1 MCCFLRKIL
10 TIFWCSYVKR
20 KSTAFIPISLLLL
33 ACLVIPVSAFYFDFQ
48 YFETDK
54 LVYEVGETIDMV
66 AKLIAD
72 FSNDGWCY
80 VSFAV
85 VTDLGPSFADEYSI
99 PPSPSVRYLNSSYT
113 ILPEHSSPNVTGV
126 QSFVL
131 FTVEIFDTV
140 TQSAGDNIEITIN
153 RGHLATIPLS
163 SLSVQYG
170 LNTSLSLMIA
180 SIYNNNVGYPSESV
194 NIHVENSNAQTMLDT
209 DTTTTIEGKI
219 DFNWS
224 DSFGPPGLY
233 NLTISGD
240 GNEDFLPF
248 IDSFQVTVLPALSN
262 LTIVSSPGSVYCQSP
277 DARYIEQS
285 EIIVEHTALDSSPID
300 DSIVQWKT
308 IFGSGILT
316 NLGNGHYSDMIPF
329 NTSPGSYQIN
339 LTATNPQ
346 YQTAEASNVVN
357 VLANSLQFSTIPPY
371 WNVTRGNNVTIEFLI
386 ESALDWNQSIQLQ
399 FTDQSLQFSLVSY
412 FQPNIPS
419 SFVIPIW
426 HNISLGQHAVNITPV
441 SESYQFTAPP
451 QINLVVI
458 GTMDVVVSAEIAY
471 YGETLEFNLDIVD
484 DNNQSVSW
492 VDISAFC
499 DDTITPFAVT
509 GYVNSNITQT
519 ISLPMGISPG
529 FHNFTFIINSQYFNI
544 INYSITIKVWMQT
557 NITIVITTSNN
568 ELSSHVPVIEHPQD
582 FLISRRISSGSIM
595 SPPPILFK
603 GTTST
608 IPPAARL
615 TSLDN

>member
-1 MCCFLRKIL
+1 
-10 TIFWCSYVKR
+10 
-20 KSTAFIPISLLLL
+20 
-33 ACLVIPVSAFYFDFQ
+33 
-48 YFETDK
+48 
-54 LVYEVGETIDMV
+54 MV

-85 VTDLGPSFADEYSI
+85 VTDLGPSFADEYFI
-99 PPSPSVRYLNSSYT
+99 PPSPSVRYFNSSYT
-113 ILPEHSSPNVTGV
+113 ILPEHTSPNMTGV

-140 TQSAGDNIEITIN
+140 SQSAGDNIEITIN
-153 RGHLATIPLS
+153 RGHLTTIPLS

-170 LNTSLSLMIA
+170 VNTSLSLMVA
-180 SIYNNNVGYPSESV
+180 SIYNNNVGYPNESV
-194 NIHVENSNAQTMLDT
+194 NIQVENSNAQTMLDT
-209 DTTTTIEGKI
+209 VTTTTIDGKI
-219 DFNWS
+219 DLNWS

-233 NLTISGD
+233 NLTISSD

-248 IDSFQVTVLPALSN
+248 VDSFQVTVLPALSN
-262 LTIVSSPGSVYCQSP
+262 LTIVSSPESVYCQSP
-277 DARYIEQS
+277 DERYIEQS
-285 EIIVEHTALDSSPID
+285 EIVVEHTTLDSSPID
-300 DSIVQWKT
+300 DSIVQWT
-308 IFGSGILT
+308 TSFGSGILT
-316 NLGNGHYSDMIPF
+316 NLGNGYYSNMIPF

-339 LTATNPQ
+339 LTTANPQ
-346 YQTAEASNVVN
+346 YQTAEASTVVN
-357 VLANSLQFSTIPPY
+357 VLTNSLQFSTIPPY
-371 WNVTRGNNVTIEFLI
+371 WNVTRGNNVTVEFLI

-399 FTDQSLQFSLVSY
+399 FTDQTLQFSLVSY
-412 FQPNIPS
+412 FQPNMPS

-426 HNISLGQHAVNITPV
+426 HNISLGPHAVNIAPV
-441 SESYQFTAPP
+441 SESYQFTATP
-451 QINLVVI
+451 QINLVII
-458 GTMDVVVSAEIAY
+458 GTMDVVVLDEIAY

-484 DNNQSVSW
+484 DDNQSVSW
-492 VDISAFC
+492 VDISVFC
-499 DDTITPFAVT
+499 DDAITPFAVT

-529 FHNFTFIINSQYFNI
+529 FHNFTFAINGQYFNA
-544 INYSITIKVWMQT
+544 INHTMTIKVWMQT
-557 NITIVITTSNN
+557 NITIVITTNSNK
-568 ELSSHVPVIEHPQD
+568 LSSHIPMFEHSQD

-608 IPPAARL
+608 IPPTARL

>member
-240 GNEDFLPF
+240 GNK
-248 IDSFQVTVLPALSN
+248 SLS
-262 LTIVSSPGSVYCQSP
+262 
-277 DARYIEQS
+277 A
-285 EIIVEHTALDSSPID
+285 
-300 DSIVQWKT
+300 
-308 IFGSGILT
+308 
-316 NLGNGHYSDMIPF
+316 
-329 NTSPGSYQIN
+329 
-339 LTATNPQ
+339 
-346 YQTAEASNVVN
+346 
-357 VLANSLQFSTIPPY
+357 
-371 WNVTRGNNVTIEFLI
+371 
-386 ESALDWNQSIQLQ
+386 
-399 FTDQSLQFSLVSY
+399 
-412 FQPNIPS
+412 
-419 SFVIPIW
+419 
-426 HNISLGQHAVNITPV
+426 PV
-441 SESYQFTAPP
+441 
-451 QINLVVI
+451 
-458 GTMDVVVSAEIAY
+458 M
-471 YGETLEFNLDIVD
+471 
-484 DNNQSVSW
+484 
-492 VDISAFC
+492 C
-499 DDTITPFAVT
+499 
-509 GYVNSNITQT
+509 
-519 ISLPMGISPG
+519 
-529 FHNFTFIINSQYFNI
+529 
-544 INYSITIKVWMQT
+544 
-557 NITIVITTSNN
+557 
-568 ELSSHVPVIEHPQD
+568 
-582 FLISRRISSGSIM
+582 
-595 SPPPILFK
+595 
-603 GTTST
+603 
-608 IPPAARL
+608 
-615 TSLDN
+615 